1 MKTVPGYKDI
11 VPTSS
16 LRHNEPVR
24 RPKNFSREGVLEKA
38 LPVFWKYGFAEI
50 SLRAAVS
57 SASESGLNA
66 ISRMSMAARSS
77 SGIFCVWR
85 QVRKVGVSL
94 VQRFIDGKL
103 LRG

>member
-1 MKTVPGYKDI
+1 MKTVPSYKDI

-24 RPKNFSREGVLEKA
+24 RPKNFSREGALEKA
-38 LPVFWKYGFAEI
+38 LPVFWKYGFADI
-50 SLRAAVS
+50 SLLAAVS
-57 SASESGLNA
+57 SALESGLNA
-66 ISRMSMAARSS
+66 ISRMAMAARNG
-77 SGIFCVWR
+77 SGIFCLCR
-85 QVRKVGVSL
+85 QVRKVVSL